1 MSCMGAIGQCV
12 RQLREDKGWTIQ
24 ALAEK
29 VGLTKDAQS
38 KRERGEIS
46 IKPPLER
53 KYASAFGMTLDEFRS
68 HWRGQKIHDR
78 PAPEMI
84 PLINRVSAGRVI
96 EYDHEQGA
104 AAEYH
109 DANAYIQRD
118 KDTTGPLLFAA
129 TVVGDSMEPALHSG
143 DVVVFDPLI
152 PGNFTPTIKS
162 GDVVYVRWAKGT
174 GVYGNGVYRVF
185 FETLPTV
192 RLTKDNKKYPEIH
205 TQVTKDFI
213 DQIAVGV
220 QLRTSWV
227 LRGRE

>member
-1 MSCMGAIGQCV
+1 MGAIGECI
-12 RQLREDKGWTIQ
+12 RLLREERGWTQ
-24 ALAEK
+24 EELAK
-29 VGLTKDAQS
+29 LVGIHPTGVVR
-38 KRERGEIS
+38 RESGATNV
-46 IKPPLER
+46 
-53 KYASAFGMTLDEFRS
+53 KYPEMVKFAAAFGMSIEEFNS

>member
-1 MSCMGAIGQCV
+1 MGAIGECI
-12 RQLREDKGWTIQ
+12 RLLREERGWTQ
-24 ALAEK
+24 EELGAK
-29 VGLTKDAQS
+29 VGLDKVLVS
-38 KRERGEIS
+38 RRELGKIA
-46 IKPPLER
+46 IKPPEER
-53 KYASAFGMTLDEFRS
+53 KFAAAFGMNLDEFRS

-78 PAPEMI
+78 PAPVMI
-84 PLINRVSAGRVI
+84 PLINCVSAGRVI